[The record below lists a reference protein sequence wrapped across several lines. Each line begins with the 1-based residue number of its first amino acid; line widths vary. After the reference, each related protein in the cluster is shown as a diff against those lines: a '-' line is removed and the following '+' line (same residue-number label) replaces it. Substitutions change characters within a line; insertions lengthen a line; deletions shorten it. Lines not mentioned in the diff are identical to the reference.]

1 MEHTPAIP
9 NEAGRSLRS
18 SEGLAARFR
27 ALLRG
32 VSRDPPAAR
41 ARRVVLLVVV
51 IWIVGLFDLALT
63 LLAEQIGGFV
73 EANPIVARITHIWG
87 LLAAFK
93 LFTLAF
99 ASAIFIKYR
108 RERFTEWGCWGMCI
122 VHVLLALLWL
132 RYYAAFH

>member
-1 MEHTPAIP
+1 MAADLSVWSPL
-9 NEAGRSLRS
+9 LRAS
-18 SEGLAARFR
+18 FFEELEREVREGGSGLSVQGLVEGAR
-27 ALLRG
+27 AL
-32 VSRDPPAAR
+32 V
-41 ARRVVLLVVV
+41 
-51 IWIVGLFDLALT
+51 LT
-63 LLAEQIGGFV
+63 LLAEQIGGFQ
-73 EANPIVARITHIWG
+73 EANPIVARITHIWE

-93 LFTLAF
+93 LLTLAF